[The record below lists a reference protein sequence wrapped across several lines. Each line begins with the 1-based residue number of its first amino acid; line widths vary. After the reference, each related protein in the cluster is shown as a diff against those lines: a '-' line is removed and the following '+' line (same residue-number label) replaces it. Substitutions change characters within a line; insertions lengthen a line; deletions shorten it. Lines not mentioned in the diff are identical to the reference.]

1 MHEGEVSVRS
11 EGLGKGST
19 FQIRLPQVPRP
30 RTRAAVAAAVTV
42 EPRRVLV
49 VDDNADAADSLAM
62 LLGVRG
68 HETRVAYSAKDAL
81 TCAATFQ
88 PEVGIL
94 DIGLPELDGYE
105 LAKRLRAMP
114 QMLEL
119 RLVALTG
126 YGQVEDQQRALA
138 CGFDAHLVKPI
149 DLATLERTLMTLSGT
164 P

>member
-1 MHEGEVSVRS
+1 M
-11 EGLGKGST
+11 
-19 FQIRLPQVPRP
+19 LPHR
-30 RTRAAVAAAVTV
+30 RHCHCAV
-42 EPRRVLV
+42 LI

-62 LLGVRG
+62 LLAVRG
-68 HETRVAYSAKDAL
+68 HETRVAYGAKDAL
-81 TCAATFQ
+81 TYAETLR

-94 DIGLPELDGYE
+94 DIGLPEIDGYE

-114 QMLEL
+114 VMTSL

-149 DLATLERTLMTLSGT
+149 DLAALERAIST
-164 P
+164 PGVQASA